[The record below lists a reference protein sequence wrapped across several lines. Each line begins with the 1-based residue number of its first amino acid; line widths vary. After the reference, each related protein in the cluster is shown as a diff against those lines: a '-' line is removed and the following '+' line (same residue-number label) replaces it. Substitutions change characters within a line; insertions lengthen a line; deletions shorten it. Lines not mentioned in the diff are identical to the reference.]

1 MVCWPRAMKTFTRDQ
16 MVAEIYPNMARMKLF
31 GKKRFVEMFKEAK
44 KEIANVNILG
54 LRLDLF
60 E

>member
-1 MVCWPRAMKTFTRDQ
+1 

-44 KEIANVNILG
+44 EEIANVNILG